1 MKSESECIVMAKSKY
16 HRLADQSGFHFVPA
30 VFSHTGQIHK
40 SIKRLI
46 AEQIRNKLA
55 FSEGVVKQSG
65 VRSTMRWWTKCISM
79 VIAKTASRNVAFKTN
94 VMSQA
99 VLEAQSSFVTSEA
112 TDQDASSQRCSLND
126 GDGDV
131 VCNADL
137 YLYTYIRF

>member
-1 MKSESECIVMAKSKY
+1 MF
-16 HRLADQSGFHFVPA
+16 RLFFRTLV
-30 VFSHTGQIHK
+30 K

-46 AEQIRNKLA
+46 AEQIRSVLA
-55 FSEGVVKQSG
+55 FSEGVVKQSR

-99 VLEAQSSFVTSEA
+99 VLEAQSSFVISEA
-112 TDQDASSQRCSLND
+112 TDQDDSSQRCSLND
-126 GDGDV
+126 GDV

-137 YLYTYIRF
+137 HVFNHEVDNG